1 MRGDGTD
8 VGMGTWDSAP
18 GWDWLPARWAQW
30 DKGVDAAP
38 ALRALLLLSSAFSLL
53 LDKMP
58 PT

>member
-1 MRGDGTD
+1 MPPTWGWGHGTQPWVGIGCRHDGC
-8 VGMGTWDSAP
+8 M
-18 GWDWLPARWAQW
+18 